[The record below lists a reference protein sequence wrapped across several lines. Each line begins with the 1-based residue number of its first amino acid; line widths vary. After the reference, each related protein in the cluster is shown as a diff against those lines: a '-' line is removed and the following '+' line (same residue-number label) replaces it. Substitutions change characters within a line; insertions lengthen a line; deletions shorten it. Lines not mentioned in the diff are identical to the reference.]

1 MFKNREYVLTIY
13 KEGSF
18 TRASEKLFISQ
29 PSLSASI
36 KRIEEKLGA
45 PIFDRSTTPIALTEI
60 GKEYVRCAM
69 DIDERE
75 ADFIRYISD
84 NTELKSGKI
93 RIGGSSFFSSFIIPT
108 LIAEFKSEHEGITF
122 EIFEDST
129 KNLMTKLSLGELDIV
144 IDNKMLTDE
153 SITAER
159 YATEQILL
167 AVPKGLLRGIEAE
180 LTALGMT
187 REDIKAGKHYESRRA
202 PISAFSHLPFILLHN
217 ENDTGKR
224 ADKLFKKHGIEPT
237 VLFRLD
243 QQVTAY
249 NISSSGL
256 GISFVSDTLVKRSG
270 ASSDLLYF
278 AIDDEIA
285 QRSIYFYRKKNRYQ
299 PLACRRFIELHT
311 AALAKG

>member
-1 MFKNREYVLTIY
+1 MFRNREYVLTVY

-45 PIFDRSTTPIALTEI
+45 PIFDRSTTPICLTEI
-60 GKEYVRCAM
+60 GEEYVRCAM

-75 ADFIRYISD
+75 GDFLRFVSD
-84 NTELKSGKI
+84 NTELKSGRI
-93 RIGGSSFFSSFIIPT
+93 RIGGSSFFSSYIIPT
-108 LIAEFKSEHEGITF
+108 LIADFKREHEGILF

-129 KNLMTKLSLGELDIV
+129 KNLLSKLQLGELDIV

-153 SITAER
+153 GITAEH
-159 YATEQILL
+159 YAREHILL
-167 AVPKGLLRGIEAE
+167 AVPRKFIEGSDLL
-180 LTALGMT
+180 ALGMT
-187 REDIKAGKHYESRRA
+187 REDVRA
-202 PISAFSHLPFILLHN
+202 SEMIERPAPPISAFAHLPFVLLN
-217 ENDTGKR
+217 SENDTGKR
-224 ADKLFKKHGIEPT
+224 AEKLFKKHGISPR

-256 GISFVSDTLVKRSG
+256 GISFVSDTLVKRSD
-270 ASSDLLYF
+270 ASNDLLYF
-278 AIDDEIA
+278 TLDGDIA
-285 QRSIYFYRKKNRYQ
+285 ERSIYFYRKKNRYQ
-299 PLACRRFIELHT
+299 SIACRRFIELHT
-311 AALAKG
+311 RTVSKHR

>member
-1 MFKNREYVLTIY
+1 MFKNREYVLTVY

-45 PIFDRSTTPIALTEI
+45 PIFDRSTTPISLTEI
-60 GKEYVRCAM
+60 GEEYVRCAM

-75 ADFIRYISD
+75 ADFLRYISD
-84 NTELKSGKI
+84 NTELKSGRI
-93 RIGGSSFFSSFIIPT
+93 RIGGSSFFSSFVIPALISDFKREHAGII
-108 LIAEFKSEHEGITF
+108 F

-129 KNLMTKLSLGELDIV
+129 KNLMTKLSLGDLDIV

-153 SITAER
+153 GISAER
-159 YATEQILL
+159 YATESILL
-167 AVPKGLLRGIEAE
+167 AVPRSLIEKSELLS
-180 LTALGMT
+180 LGMT
-187 REDIKAGKHYESRRA
+187 REDIKAGKHTECRGV
-202 PISAFSHLPFILLHN
+202 PITAFSQFPFILLN
-217 ENDTGKR
+217 SENDTGKR
-224 ADKLFKKHGIEPT
+224 ADKIFKKHGIEPS

-278 AIDDEIA
+278 AIDDDLA
-285 QRSIYFYRKKNRYQ
+285 TRSIYFYRKKNRYQ
-299 PLACRRFIELHT
+299 PIACRRFIELHAIT
-311 AALAKG
+311 LSK

>member
-1 MFKNREYVLTIY
+1 MFKNREYVLTVY

-45 PIFDRSTTPIALTEI
+45 PIFDRSTTPICLTEI
-60 GKEYVRCAM
+60 GEEYVRCAM

-93 RIGGSSFFSSFIIPT
+93 RIGGSSFFSSYIIPT
-108 LIAEFKSEHEGITF
+108 LIAEFKSEHEGIIF

-129 KNLMTKLSLGELDIV
+129 KNLLSKLQLGELDIV
-144 IDNKMLTDE
+144 IDNKMLTDDG
-153 SITAER
+153 ITAER
-159 YATEQILL
+159 YARERILL
-167 AVPKGLLRGIEAE
+167 AVPRGFIEDDDLL
-180 LTALGMT
+180 ALGMT
-187 REDIKAGKHYESRRA
+187 SEQLKGGAIIERKA
-202 PISAFSHLPFILLHN
+202 PPLSAFSHLPFVLLN
-217 ENDTGKR
+217 SENDTGKR
-224 ADKLFKKHGIEPT
+224 AEKLFKKHGFSPA

-243 QQVTAY
+243 QQVTAF

-256 GISFVSDTLVKRSG
+256 GISFVSDTLVKRSE
-270 ASSDLLYF
+270 AKNDLLYF
-278 AIDDEIA
+278 AIDDDLAE
-285 QRSIYFYRKKNRYQ
+285 RSIYFYRKKNRYQ
-299 PLACRRFIELHT
+299 SIACRRFIELHT
-311 AALAKG
+311 CNLSKY